1 MSYSRKVSDNI
12 FVVTAE
18 ERPLENLLEFVY
30 WNKILQYL
38 AQQLTGEQLAQL
50 QFHLI
55 FGDSAVLAKPN
66 PAMINVF
73 IIADEG
79 QEIRE
84 NLYNGTN
91 IVFQSSYSASIF
103 GSVYSRLFAF
113 PIGYSAKL
121 DLANAVPFKERSV
134 NVFFS
139 GNLHKGRKR
148 LFDFY
153 SFLRPLPFFLQHRL
167 QNKLNITY
175 DKKYKSSYIRFT
187 NGFAKGLDA
196 QDYAAYIKNSKVVL
210 TPHGSIAEECFRH
223 YEAMKCGCI
232 IVSERLPDN
241 YFFSDSPIIQIDN
254 WKQGDKIIKELLARP
269 MQMQALHEA
278 SLKWWQ
284 DVMSEPAVAT
294 YMKNIIER
302 CLA

>member
-1 MSYSRKVSDNI
+1 MSYSRQVSDNI

-18 ERPLENLLEFVY
+18 EKPLDNLLEFVY

-38 AQQLTGEQLAQL
+38 NQQFTPAQLAQL

-55 FGDSAVLAKPN
+55 FGDSTVLAKPN

-79 QEIRE
+79 QEIRKD
-84 NLYNGTN
+84 LYNGTN
-91 IVFQSSYSASIF
+91 IIFQSSYSAAIF

-121 DLANAVPFKERSV
+121 DLTNAIPFKNRSI

-148 LFDFY
+148 LFNFY

-167 QNKLNITY
+167 QNKLKITY
-175 DKKYKSSYIRFT
+175 DNKYSSSYIRFT
-187 NGFAKGLDA
+187 NGFAKGLNA
-196 QDYAAYIKNSKVVL
+196 QDYATYIKNSKIVL

-232 IVSERLPDN
+232 IISERLPDN
-241 YFFSDSPIIQIDN
+241 YFFSNSPIIQIDD
-254 WKQGDKIIKELLARP
+254 WKQGDKIIKKLLANP
-269 MQMQALHEA
+269 AQMQELHEA

-284 DVMSEPAVAT
+284 DVMSEAAVAT
-294 YMKNIIER
+294 YMKNIIEPY
-302 CLA
+302 LA